1 MLMAAGRKMIYSY
14 ASIFVEACTAALKVQ
29 TELGLVFTYFGVQV
43 HLDRTQ
49 KHLKLFLFFGVQNR
63 VWHVSWQGVAKT
75 QAAAGVIITAVLRQ
89 KGSREAI
96 LGSWPEAANCCWN
109 TK

>member
-1 MLMAAGRKMIYSY
+1 MVLGSLKLLLKMLRTCRIGGNRSRVMLMAAGRKMIYSY

-49 KHLKLFLFFGVQNR
+49 KHLKLFLLFGVENR
-63 VWHVSWQGVAKT
+63 VWHVS
-75 QAAAGVIITAVLRQ
+75 
-89 KGSREAI
+89 
-96 LGSWPEAANCCWN
+96 
-109 TK
+109 